1 MLAGGARGT
10 PANAYEGVVDM
21 DGYIAIALVGVIF
34 FVAGLV
40 LRRARITKSRE
51 ERMEEYYRDY
61 QQRMD
66 KFRKQ

>member
-1 MLAGGARGT
+1 
-10 PANAYEGVVDM
+10 M
-21 DGYIAIALVGVIF
+21 DGYIAIALVGVIL